1 MPELKK
7 VVERYKEDPDFRT
20 RMKENS
26 RKRYLEMKEA
36 LEFYKRYKTTP
47 PADLPPFSSVDQTK
61 PSSS

>member
-1 MPELKK
+1 MPEVKK
-7 VVERYKEDPDFRT
+7 VVERYKEDADFRT

-36 LEFYKRYKTTP
+36 LEFYKKHKANP
-47 PADLPPFSSVDQTK
+47 PADLPQSSSSNQTK

>member
-1 MPELKK
+1 MPEVKK
-7 VVERYKEDPDFRT
+7 VVERYKEDADFRT

-36 LEFYKRYKTTP
+36 LEFYKKHKANP
-47 PADLPPFSSVDQTK
+47 PADLHQSSSSNQTK

>member
-1 MPELKK
+1 MPEVNK

-36 LEFYKRYKTTP
+36 LEFYKKHKPTP
-47 PADLPPFSSVDQTK
+47 AADLPPSSSSNQTK

>member
-1 MPELKK
+1 MPEIKK
-7 VVERYKEDPDFRT
+7 VVERYKEDADFRL

-36 LEFYKRYKTTP
+36 LEFYKKHKASP
-47 PADLPPFSSVDQTK
+47 LADLPPSSSSDQTK